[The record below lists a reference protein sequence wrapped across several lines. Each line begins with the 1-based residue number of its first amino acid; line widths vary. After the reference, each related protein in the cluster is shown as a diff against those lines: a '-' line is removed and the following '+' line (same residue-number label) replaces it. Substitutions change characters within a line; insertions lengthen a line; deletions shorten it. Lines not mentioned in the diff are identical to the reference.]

1 MGGCDSCGE
10 SVGNK
15 DGVDQ
20 MDKNKS
26 RTDLLAAGRK
36 KVFLVCFVYL
46 FYIVWN
52 FQILNC

>member
-1 MGGCDSCGE
+1 MGGCDSCGG

-36 KVFLVCFVYL
+36 KVFFGLL
-46 FYIVWN
+46 FFNYSTY
-52 FQILNC
+52 F